1 MSGLRIDHGA
11 VVLAGEHLA
20 AAREAVRI
28 ARAAR
33 ARNGLPEARAL
44 AELAGLLAPGPQR
57 DGCQQPQEHAEPM
70 STRQAADLLGVSPR
84 QVRRLASRLGGYT
97 IAGRLVLD
105 PDAVR
110 QHHEGRNHPA

>member
-1 MSGLRIDHGA
+1 MPALRIDHGA

-33 ARNGLPEARAL
+33 ARNGLPEARPL
-44 AELAGLLAPGPQR
+44 AELAQLLAPGPQR
-57 DGCQQPQEHAEPM
+57 DAQEQAHGHAEPM
-70 STRQAADLLGVSPR
+70 TTKQAAELLGVSPR
-84 QVRRLASRLGGYT
+84 QVRRLASRLGAQT

-105 PDAVR
+105 AAAVR
-110 QHHEGRNHPA
+110 QHREGRNAA

>member
-1 MSGLRIDHGA
+1 MSALRIDRGA

-57 DGCQQPQEHAEPM
+57 DAPEQPQEHAEPM
-70 STRQAADLLGVSPR
+70 TTRQAADVLGVSPR

-97 IAGRLVLD
+97 LAGRLVLD
-105 PDAVR
+105 PEAVR
-110 QHHEGRNHPA
+110 QHHAGRTTAA

>member
-1 MSGLRIDHGA
+1 MSALRIDHGA
-11 VVLAGEHLA
+11 LVLAGEHLT

-57 DGCQQPQEHAEPM
+57 DAQEQTQEHAEPM
-70 STRQAADLLGVSPR
+70 TTKQAAELLGVSPR
-84 QVRRLASRLGGYT
+84 QVRRLASRLGGQT

-105 PDAVR
+105 AAAVQ
-110 QHHEGRNHPA
+110 QHHSGRNAA